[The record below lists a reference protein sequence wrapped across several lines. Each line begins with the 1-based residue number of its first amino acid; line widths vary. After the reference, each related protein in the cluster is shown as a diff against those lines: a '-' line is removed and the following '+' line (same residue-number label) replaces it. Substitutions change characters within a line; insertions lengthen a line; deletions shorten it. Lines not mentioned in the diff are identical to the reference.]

1 VFSLVNTMLAGL
13 IIAVVVAG
21 GLVYVFTSL
30 KRGGE
35 AEALGI
41 DSRDAIG
48 GEMVVV
54 RPGVDAE
61 ADALDDDL
69 VVSTPLLREAAHH
82 DVARDAQRSTRR
94 RRIGLVVAV
103 ILALGIYAAVI
114 FAPISALWAFAT
126 PLPVIVWVVVAR
138 RSVSVGRRRRA
149 DRLYAL
155 DHGWDEQTQLLK
167 VEAPAPAPVSQPL
180 RSEMSIELSVPLKNI
195 TSLLEPLPVT
205 PTTYVSKPLM
215 PRSVRTID
223 LSAPRPKGGPEFPIS
238 ADYPQDAL
246 PFDLGSSGQTPGGV
260 TDESDE
266 LPFAVGE

>member
-1 VFSLVNTMLAGL
+1 MLAGL

-21 GLVYVFTSL
+21 ALVYVFTSL

-54 RPGVDAE
+54 HRVNDAE
-61 ADALDDDL
+61 ADVFDDNL
-69 VVSTPLLREAAHH
+69 VVSTPLLREAARH
-82 DVARDAQRSTRR
+82 DVARAARRSMRR
-94 RRIGLVVAV
+94 RQIGLVVAV
-103 ILALGIYAAVI
+103 MMALGVYAAVA
-114 FAPISALWAFAT
+114 FTPISAWWAAMT
-126 PLPVIVWVVVAR
+126 PVPLIVWLLLAR

-149 DRLYAL
+149 DRLIAL
-155 DHGWDEQTQLLK
+155 DHGWDEQTQLLV
-167 VEAPAPAPVSQPL
+167 VEDAAPPAARQPIH
-180 RSEMSIELSVPLKNI
+180 SEMSIELSVPLKNI

-223 LSAPRPKGGPEFPIS
+223 LSAPRPKAGPDFPVS

-246 PFDLGSSGQTPGGV
+246 PFDLGGGKPV
-260 TDESDE
+260 STDDSDE